1 MKINPKPFHFTE
13 NSIHHCTF
21 NYKNAKSTM
30 MKSYIPYQD
39 HYFYTLTLFLS
50 SKHFLY
56 SFSTFFIHSLLKRV
70 SVKRGP
76 DTCGWRMRTGKC
88 GWKNADGKKCGQ
100 QKKYEG
106 KNEKCGWQKKKINK
120 QTNKGKKSFFQVA
133 VTWLDP
139 SPTYIHSVPPP

>member
-76 DTCGWRMRTGKC
+76 DTCGWRMRMGKC
-88 GWKNADGKKCGQ
+88 GWKKMRTTKKVRR
-100 QKKYEG
+100 KKREMRMA
-106 KNEKCGWQKKKINK
+106 KKKNK

-139 SPTYIHSVPPP
+139 SLTYRT

>member
-76 DTCGWRMRTGKC
+76 DTCGWRMRMGKC
-88 GWKNADGKKCGQ
+88 GWKKMRTTKKVRR
-100 QKKYEG
+100 KKREMRMA
-106 KNEKCGWQKKKINK
+106 KKKNK

-139 SPTYIHSVPPP
+139 TLTYRT